1 MRHSTVLYMQLELW
15 KDTQSVL
22 QGQETLPLDEKPKDK
37 VTIVT
42 PRDNDDDDDKSLPWY
57 KRGQFA

>member
-22 QGQETLPLDEKPKDK
+22 QGQETLPLDEKPQAQ
-37 VTIVT
+37 VPIVT
-42 PRDNDDDDDKSLPWY
+42 PRDNDDDDDESLPWW